1 MSAVTLWRCPDCP
14 LILVGPQ
21 IAGAEQ
27 HIETHRKG
35 RFMNAIREEL
45 AAVMREIHRAENSQY
60 RQDADMLLA
69 SPVIRR
75 IQADTL
81 RKFRAELIGRQFVDY
96 GIVIPDVSAVV
107 DELDEEATRIEKGE
121 PNV

>member
-1 MSAVTLWRCPDCP
+1 
-14 LILVGPQ
+14 
-21 IAGAEQ
+21 
-27 HIETHRKG
+27 
-35 RFMNAIREEL
+35 MNAIREEL